1 MKKFIIVDTFNGEG
15 YSESKAHTVELKD
28 LDAAKI
34 HAYNYLVESLGGL
47 KTMVTAYTC
56 GTLSITISDERIS
69 FDDETDQGAVH
80 FEELPVGIVSVTINP
95 DVNEYSLH
103 DAESDAEVV
112 EYIKSE
118 SEDFEQL
125 EDCHHL
131 DDEVVIYQKL

>member
-15 YSESKAHTVELKD
+15 YSNSKAEVKEFES
-28 LDAAKI
+28 LDEAKVY
-34 HAYNYLVESLGGL
+34 AYNLANEFCGDNGSLVLTERQVIYG
-47 KTMVTAYTC
+47 
-56 GTLSITISDERIS
+56 INPNDEGD
-69 FDDETDQGAVH
+69 FDDYGAVH

-103 DAESDAEVV
+103 NAESDAWVID
-112 EYIKSE
+112 YIKSE
-118 SEDFEQL
+118 SLWFRL

>member
-1 MKKFIIVDTFNGEG
+1 MKKYIIVDTFNGEG
-15 YSESKAHTVELKD
+15 YSNSKAEVKEFES
-28 LDAAKI
+28 LDEAKVY
-34 HAYNYLVESLGGL
+34 AYNLANEFCGDNGSLVLTERQVIYG
-47 KTMVTAYTC
+47 
-56 GTLSITISDERIS
+56 INPIDE
-69 FDDETDQGAVH
+69 DEYDSYGAVH
-80 FEELPVGIVSVTINP
+80 FEELPDGIVSVTINP
-95 DVNEYSLH
+95 DVNEYALH